1 MKWLRRLSAL
11 VMTVLALSLTGVV
24 AYAHEV
30 PDPSRTGTIS
40 VSMKYDGQQV
50 PGGTVTLYRVGDVVS
65 DDGDYLFA
73 LNDACADSG
82 VSLDDLQSPDAAEAL
97 AAWVASHDIAGTTV
111 EIGDDGMATFTDVA
125 LGLYVMVQHDPA
137 SGYYAIDPF
146 LIGMPLTEDGA
157 YVYEIDA
164 SPKLELQKKPVTPP
178 TEEGAPE
185 TGEPAMPIVAFAVC
199 GVVFV
204 GIALLARRARR

>member
-1 MKWLRRLSAL
+1 MKWLRRLTAL
-11 VMTVLALSLTGVV
+11 AMTVLALSLTGVA

-65 DDGDYLFA
+65 DNGDYLFA
-73 LNDACADSG
+73 LNDACADSR

-97 AAWVASHDIAGTTV
+97 AAWVTSHDVAGTTV
-111 EIGDDGMATFTDVA
+111 EVGADGTATFGDVA
-125 LGLYVMVQHDPA
+125 LGLYVMVQNEPA

-157 YVYEIDA
+157 YVYDIDA

-178 TEEGAPE
+178 TEETAPE
-185 TGEPAMPIVAFAVC
+185 TGDPATPVAAFALC
-199 GVVFV
+199 GAALV
-204 GIALLARRARR
+204 GVALVALRARR

>member
-1 MKWLRRLSAL
+1 MKWLRRLTAL
-11 VMTVLALSLTGVV
+11 AMTVLALSLTGVA

-65 DDGDYLFA
+65 DNGDYLFA

-97 AAWVASHDIAGTTV
+97 AAWVTSHDVAGTTV
-111 EIGDDGMATFTDVA
+111 EVGADGTATFGDVA
-125 LGLYVMVQHDPA
+125 LGLYVMVQNEPA

-157 YVYEIDA
+157 YVYDIDA

-178 TEEGAPE
+178 TEEAAPE
-185 TGEPAMPIVAFAVC
+185 TGDPAAPVAAFALC
-199 GVVFV
+199 GAALV
-204 GIALLARRARR
+204 GVALVALRARR